1 VNSSGKSS
9 ATGSKTSARS
19 MDDAKAAVQAAQ
31 LALKQAEQNARN
43 AGKAFFLEQQ
53 RWPDHLRKKAG
64 F

>member
-1 VNSSGKSS
+1 
-9 ATGSKTSARS
+9 